1 MNHPSSPAIAVHG
14 GAGSLDDSGT
24 SGLGPDAPREAGVGR
39 AASAAWEVLK
49 AGGSA
54 LDAVVLAASLLEDD
68 PTFNA
73 GTGATLTSTGD
84 VELDASLMD
93 GSTLGA
99 GAVACVKDVKNPV
112 LLARAVLERSPHLLI
127 VGDGASAFAREMG
140 IPPWPNERLVIPQ
153 QRARFDAARG
163 VKPAAV
169 GGGTIGAVAR
179 DRHGHVAAA
188 TSTGGTFLKRP
199 GRVGDSPI
207 IGAGTYADDRLAAVS
222 STGHGEPIIRVTL
235 ARLVAD
241 LAGSGL
247 DAGEAAAEGIRILGA
262 RVAGQGGVIVVG
274 PSGDPGFAF
283 NTPAMA
289 RAWSDGSGAI
299 RTALS

>member
-1 MNHPSSPAIAVHG
+1 MNHPSTPAIAVHG

-39 AASAAWEVLK
+39 AASAAWELLRR
-49 AGGSA
+49 GGSA

-73 GTGATLTSTGD
+73 GTGATLTSAGH

-93 GSTLGA
+93 GATLGA
-99 GAVACVKDVKNPV
+99 GAVACVKDVKNPI

-127 VGDGASAFAREMG
+127 VADGASAFAREMG
-140 IPPWPNERLVIPQ
+140 IPAWPNERLVIPQ
-153 QRARFDAARG
+153 QRARFDASAG
-163 VKPAAV
+163 VKPTTV

-179 DRHGHVAAA
+179 DRNGHVAAA

-241 LAGSGL
+241 LVGAGRSP
-247 DAGEAAAEGIRILGA
+247 GEAAAEGIRILGA

-289 RAWSDGSGAI
+289 RAWSDGSGNI
-299 RTALS
+299 RTAL

>member
-1 MNHPSSPAIAVHG
+1 MNHPSTPAIAVHG
-14 GAGSLDDSGT
+14 GAGALDDSGT
-24 SGLGPDAPREAGVGR
+24 SGLGPDAPREAGVER
-39 AASAAWEVLK
+39 AAAAAWEILRS
-49 AGGSA
+49 GGSA

-73 GTGATLTSTGD
+73 GTGATLTSTGH

-93 GSTLGA
+93 GATLGA
-99 GAVACVKDVKNPV
+99 GAVACVKDVKNPI
-112 LLARAVLERSPHLLI
+112 LLARTVLERSPHLLL
-127 VGDGASAFAREMG
+127 VGEGASAFAREMG
-140 IPPWPNERLVIPQ
+140 IPAWPNERLVIPQ

-163 VKPAAV
+163 VKPATV

-179 DRHGHVAAA
+179 DRDGHLAAA

-241 LAGSGL
+241 LVGSGL
-247 DAGEAAAEGIRILGA
+247 GAGEAAAEGIRILGA

-274 PSGDPGFAF
+274 PSGEPGFAC
-283 NTPAMA
+283 NTPAMV

-299 RTALS
+299 RTRLS

>member
-1 MNHPSSPAIAVHG
+1 MNHPSTPAIAVHG
-14 GAGSLDDSGT
+14 GAGALDDSGT

-39 AASAAWEVLK
+39 AATAAWEILRS
-49 AGGSA
+49 GGSA

-73 GTGATLTSTGD
+73 GTGATLTSTGH

-93 GSTLGA
+93 GATLGA
-99 GAVACVKDVKNPV
+99 GAVACVKDVKNPI
-112 LLARAVLERSPHLLI
+112 LLARTVLERSPHLLL
-127 VGDGASAFAREMG
+127 VGEGASAFAREMG
-140 IPPWPNERLVIPQ
+140 IPAWPNERLVIPQ

-163 VKPAAV
+163 VKPATV

-179 DRHGHVAAA
+179 DRDGHLAAA

-241 LAGSGL
+241 LVGSGL
-247 DAGEAAAEGIRILGA
+247 GAGEAAAEGIRILGA

-274 PSGDPGFAF
+274 PSGEPGFAC
-283 NTPAMA
+283 NTPAMV

-299 RTALS
+299 RTRLS